1 MNEFLTLKPSVFQR
15 VVESDLRR
23 LATAEK
29 AVYSFLDACA
39 GYLGADAAFLWHRR
53 GEDGSPA
60 RLTSVGRGEL
70 ANLDLLAAFA
80 AEERPA
86 VPRSLLLSPLR
97 VAGERAGVLGVAKAE
112 GEFQLGQGRVLN
124 RLVPVLGADLER
136 REEEQASRVLDRI
149 REKIVGQLRPRDL
162 AYQIL
167 DGLEQLVHYDHSAA
181 LFTSDTQAGTLRLD
195 AEKVAWTKSK
205 SAFIGHEVPVTEEL
219 VRTLSGCS
227 ELVVL
232 PAAGPQGEA
241 LARALAPF
249 ESYSQG
255 AGIPQV
261 RTSLYAPLWVDGS
274 LLGLLKI
281 AAWRRP
287 AFSPRDASVVARFLP
302 AVQLALRNVRV
313 NLGLEGRALEAE
325 LKAGLVTLAHA
336 VAHDVNGALA
346 SIVLLAEQAGE
357 ELLAGTAQPIALA
370 EDLAGILDRATLA
383 RRIFSN
389 MLRMASRRVGAG
401 PVDVNQLVSEVLPLL
416 EAQVGARPIVLELA
430 LAESVPVVRS
440 SRSHLERILWN
451 LVTNAIEAFESR
463 PGRISLATAP
473 IDGYGVALQVA
484 DDGPGIAPEVLAKVQ
499 EPFFSTKPGG
509 RGLGLSICRS
519 LAWHL
524 GGSLHLDSAP
534 GRGTVAEVRLPLAAP
549 AGASGEGA

>member
-1 MNEFLTLKPSVFQR
+1 MMNELLTLKPSVFQR

-29 AVYSFLDACA
+29 AIHFFLESCA

-60 RLTSVGRGEL
+60 RLASVGRSEL
-70 ANLDLLAAFA
+70 ADLDLLAAFA
-80 AEERPA
+80 AEERPV
-86 VPRSLLLSPLR
+86 VPRSVLLSPLR
-97 VAGERAGVLGVAKAE
+97 VAGERVGVLAVARAE

-181 LFTSDTQAGTLRLD
+181 LFTFDSQAGTLRLD

-219 VRTLSGCS
+219 VQTLAAAT
-227 ELVVL
+227 ELVVQ
-232 PAAGPQGEA
+232 PAAAEGEA
-241 LARALAPF
+241 LERVLAPF
-249 ESYSQG
+249 ERYSQG
-255 AGIPQV
+255 AGIPRA
-261 RTSLYAPLWVDGS
+261 RTSLYAPLWGDGS

-287 AFSPRDASVVARFLP
+287 AFGARDASVVARFLP
-302 AVQLALRNVRV
+302 AVEVALRNVRV
-313 NLGLEGRALEAE
+313 NLGLEDRAVEAE

-346 SIVLLAEQAGE
+346 SIVLLAEQARE
-357 ELLAGTAQPIALA
+357 EVQAGVAEPTRLA
-370 EDLAGILDRATLA
+370 EDLAGVLDKATLA

-416 EAQVGARPIVLELA
+416 EAQVGARPIALELA
-430 LAESVPVVRS
+430 LAETVPVVRS

-451 LVTNAIEAFESR
+451 LVTNAIESFESR

-473 IDGYGVALQVA
+473 IDGYGVALLVA

-534 GRGTVAEVRLPLAAP
+534 GRGTVAEVRLPLAGP
-549 AGASGEGA
+549 VGASGESA